1 MKQSILDLVL
11 KSEKIQNA
19 IKEYKEWG
27 YDLDLGNITSVCVFG
42 LSKES
47 FKNARGAEL
56 TFYFD
61 DCKSIGADGSYFKY
75 KDGSYSEQKEFS
87 LPIGYKT
94 PKGYFSTKMIPV
106 TVADAQNLTESE
118 VEQLLEFYTDAKVNS
133 FDPFWHE
140 NQAKTKNA
148 AAWSYIAANFI
159 TDPYCT
165 R

>member
-11 KSEKIQNA
+11 QSKSVQNF
-19 IKEYKEWG
+19 IEQYKQLG
-27 YDLDLGNITSVCVFG
+27 FTFDLGNITDVCVYG

-61 DCKSIGADGSYFKY
+61 NCKSVDNNGAIIFHK
-75 KDGSYSEQKEFS
+75 KEFS

-106 TVADAQNLTESE
+106 SVVDCQNLTELE

-133 FDPFWHE
+133 FDPFYHE
-140 NQAKTKNA
+140 HQAQRKNA
-148 AAWSYIAANFI
+148 SAWNYIAENYI

>member
-11 KSEKIQNA
+11 QSDKVQNT
-19 IKEYKEWG
+19 IEQYKQWG
-27 YDLDLGNITSVCVFG
+27 FQLDLGSITNVCVFG

-61 DCKSIGADGSYFKY
+61 NCKSIDAN
-75 KDGSYSEQKEFS
+75 GSYSEPKEFS
-87 LPIGYKT
+87 LSIGYKT
-94 PKGYFSTKMIPV
+94 LKGYFSTKMIPV
-106 TVADAQNLTESE
+106 TVANTQNVTESE

-148 AAWSYIAANFI
+148 AAWNNIAANFM

-165 R
+165 Q

>member
-11 KSEKIQNA
+11 QSKSVQNCIEQYNQWEA
-19 IKEYKEWG
+19 T
-27 YDLDLGNITSVCVFG
+27 LDLGNITDVCVFG
-42 LSKES
+42 LSKDS

-61 DCKSIGADGSYFKY
+61 NCKSIDANGSIIVHK
-75 KDGSYSEQKEFS
+75 KEFS

-106 TVADAQNLTESE
+106 TVADTQNLTELE
-118 VEQLLEFYTDAKVNS
+118 VEQLLEFYTDAKINS

-140 NQAKTKNA
+140 NQAKTRNA
-148 AAWSYIAANFI
+148 AAWNYIAANFI

>member
-1 MKQSILDLVL
+1 MKKAILDLVL
-11 KSEKIQNA
+11 QSQSVQNF
-19 IKEYKEWG
+19 IEQYKQIG
-27 YDLDLGNITSVCVFG
+27 ATLDLGNITDVCVFG

-61 DCKSIGADGSYFKY
+61 DCKSIDAIGTVIVHK
-75 KDGSYSEQKEFS
+75 KEFS

-106 TVADAQNLTESE
+106 TVADAQNLTEYE
-118 VEQLLEFYTDAKVNS
+118 VQQLLEFYTDAKVNS

-148 AAWSYIAANFI
+148 AAWNYIAKNFI